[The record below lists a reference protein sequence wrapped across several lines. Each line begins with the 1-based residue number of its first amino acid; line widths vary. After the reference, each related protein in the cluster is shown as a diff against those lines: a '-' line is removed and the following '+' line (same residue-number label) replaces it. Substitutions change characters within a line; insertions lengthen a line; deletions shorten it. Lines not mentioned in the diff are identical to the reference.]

1 MGFELSTLDVAVI
14 VVSLAVVV
22 VVGLWTSRKQGDT
35 ARDYFLASGRLP
47 WYIIGAAFVSTSVSS
62 EQIVG
67 TAGQAY
73 AHGMGIANWE
83 WWSMPVYGILI
94 AIFIP
99 IYLRNRLATVPELL
113 TRRFSPACGNVYT
126 YVMLFAYVFV
136 FMVPVFYGGALT
148 FERLTG
154 VNFYIV
160 LWLTVLLVA
169 IYTVKGGLLS
179 VVWTDAVQC
188 VMLVGGGLILF
199 FVALN
204 KIPGGW
210 AAMEAA
216 SPERYHLYL
225 PPSDDRAPF
234 LGILLGTF
242 GLFTFYSATN
252 QVMVQRVLG
261 ARSRWDGIMGIIFA
275 GFINIVRPLVTCFL
289 GFIVYHWLHVM
300 KMGPPL
306 ENLDHTFPFALRE
319 LAPEWGLR
327 GIILAGFIAAVMST
341 VSALANSTAT
351 IFSLDVYQKVLK
363 PSANDRELVLVG
375 RYASFGALVIAAIIA
390 PSIERFGGIFAYFQQ
405 GITFVVSPLIGV
417 ILMGVFWKRANA
429 QGAFAGMMAGLI
441 MTAVLLALTIAKI
454 PLGFHWLYVGF
465 FQEAIVVAI
474 IVVVSLMTPAP
485 AAEQWQ
491 PFVWRPAFLTEHLQG
506 EPEYRW
512 YKSLTLWFGIFA
524 AIWLYLYWRY
534 W

>member
-1 MGFELSTLDVAVI
+1 MAFELNVIDVAVI
-14 VVSLAVVV
+14 VLSLAIVV

-73 AHGMGIANWE
+73 QHGMGIANWE
-83 WWSMPVYGILI
+83 WWAMPVYGILI
-94 AIFIP
+94 VVFIP

-113 TRRFSPACGNVYT
+113 TRRFSSACGDIYT

-148 FERLTG
+148 FARLTG
-154 VNFYIV
+154 VNFYVV
-160 LWLTVLLVA
+160 LLLTVVLVA

-188 VMLVGGGLILF
+188 IMLIGGGLILF

-216 SPERYHLYL
+216 NPERFHLYR
-225 PPSDDRAPF
+225 PPGDELAPF
-234 LGILLGTF
+234 LGILAGTL

-275 GFINIVRPLVTCFL
+275 GIINLVRPLVTCFL
-289 GFIVYHWLHVM
+289 GFIVYHWIYEM
-300 KMGPPL
+300 EMAPPL
-306 ENLDHTFPFALRE
+306 ENIDHTFPFALRE

-327 GIILAGFIAAVMST
+327 GVILAGFIAAVMST

-351 IFSLDVYQKVLK
+351 IFSLDVYQKLIK
-363 PSANDRELVLVG
+363 PNANDRELVLVG
-375 RYASFGALVIAAIIA
+375 RFASFSALAIAALIA

-417 ILMGVFWKRANA
+417 IMVGVFWKRANA
-429 QGAFAGMMAGLI
+429 QGAYAGLMAGLI
-441 MTAVLLALTIAKI
+441 MTAVLLALTVAKI
-454 PLGFHWLYVGF
+454 PLGFHWLYIGF
-465 FQEAIVVAI
+465 FQEMLVVMIVVG
-474 IVVVSLMTPAP
+474 VSLMTPAP
-485 AAEQWQ
+485 APAQWQ
-491 PFVWRPAFLTEHLQG
+491 PFVWRP
-506 EPEYRW
+506 
-512 YKSLTLWFGIFA
+512 
-524 AIWLYLYWRY
+524 
-534 W
+534 